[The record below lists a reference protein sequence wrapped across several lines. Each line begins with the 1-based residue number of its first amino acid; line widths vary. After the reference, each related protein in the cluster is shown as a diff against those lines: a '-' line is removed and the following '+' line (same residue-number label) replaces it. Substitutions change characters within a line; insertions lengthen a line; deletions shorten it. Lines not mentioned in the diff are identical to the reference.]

1 MYLNQ
6 SIKLLMPDFDY
17 ANADNIK
24 VEEEVFE
31 IV

>member
-24 VEEEVFE
+24 EEEEVFE